1 MSPDGSTKPPP
12 EEKLLRLIRGQ
23 QGRPQASTASP
34 QASGGPHAATVATSD
49 LGPRTQG
56 VRWVR
61 PVVGGL
67 SLVLAVEVVW
77 LILEASRPLPSV
89 NMPVIANPSA
99 EAPTPP
105 AGPSLEIPSLAESA
119 SRLLFTATADVSS
132 SSPTPRPRQGTAAKL
147 LASRLSLMGIVPGDP
162 AQAIIEDS
170 ETKKTYFVTTG
181 QAVVEG
187 AVLEQVL
194 DHHVILDLDGEKI
207 DLTL

>member
-1 MSPDGSTKPPP
+1 MSPDGSMKSPP

-23 QGRPQASTASP
+23 QGRPPALP
-34 QASGGPHAATVATSD
+34 QAGGGPHAATVAMSD
-49 LGPRTQG
+49 LGPQAQG

-67 SLVLAVEVVW
+67 ILVLAVEVAW
-77 LILEASRPLPSV
+77 LILEATRPLPSV
-89 NMPVIANPSA
+89 DMPVIANPSA
-99 EAPTPP
+99 EAPAPP
-105 AGPSLEIPSLAESA
+105 AGLSPEIPSLVESA
-119 SRLLFTATADVSS
+119 SRSLFTASADVSA
-132 SSPTPRPRQGTAAKL
+132 SSPTPRPRQGAAAKL
-147 LASRLSLMGIVPGDP
+147 LASRLTLMGIVPGDP

>member
-23 QGRPQASTASP
+23 QARPHASTAAP
-34 QASGGPHAATVATSD
+34 QAGRSHAGAVATAE
-49 LGPRTQG
+49 LGARAQG

-61 PVVGGL
+61 PVVGSL

-77 LILEASRPLPSV
+77 LILEASRPLSTLSL
-89 NMPVIANPSA
+89 PVIAAPSA
-99 EAPTPP
+99 KAPAPP
-105 AGPSLEIPSLAESA
+105 TRLSLEIPSLAESA
-119 SRLLFTATADVSS
+119 SRPLFTSPADVSS
-132 SSPTPRPRQGTAAKL
+132 PSPIPRPRQGAATKL
-147 LASRLSLMGIVPGDP
+147 LASRLTLMGIVAGDP

-194 DHHVILDLDGEKI
+194 DHHVILDLEGEKI

>member
-1 MSPDGSTKPPP
+1 MKSPP

-23 QGRPQASTASP
+23 QERPQASP
-34 QASGGPHAATVATSD
+34 QASGGPHAATVAMSD
-49 LGPRTQG
+49 LSPRTQG
-56 VRWVR
+56 IRWVK

-67 SLVLAVEVVW
+67 VLVLAVEVAW
-77 LILEASRPLPSV
+77 LILEAAHPLPSV
-89 NMPVIANPSA
+89 DMPVIAKPSA
-99 EAPTPP
+99 ESPAPP
-105 AGPSLEIPSLAESA
+105 AGPSPEEIPSLATSA
-119 SRLLFTATADVSS
+119 SRSLFTASADVSA
-132 SSPTPRPRQGTAAKL
+132 SSPTPRPRQGAASKL

-194 DHHVILDLDGEKI
+194 DHHVILDLEGEKI